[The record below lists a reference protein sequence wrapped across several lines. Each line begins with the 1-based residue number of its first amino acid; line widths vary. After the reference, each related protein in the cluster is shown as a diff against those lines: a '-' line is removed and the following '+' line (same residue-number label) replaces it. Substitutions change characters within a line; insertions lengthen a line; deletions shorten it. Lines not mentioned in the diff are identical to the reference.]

1 MKPNHKLVRIATL
14 SALALFGVSSTRADL
29 ALIGNKQ
36 LAGQTLDADGAKA
49 VLLGKK
55 VTLNGARVIVVIV
68 KSSPA
73 QDQFLQATVGMTT
86 AQFQSHWRR
95 LFMTGGGTAP
105 KLVENEAEAAKAA
118 GETAGAIAIAD
129 TSAAGDL
136 PVLFSAAK

>member
-1 MKPNHKLVRIATL
+1 MKLEHKMFRIAAFATI
-14 SALALFGVSSTRADL
+14 ALLGASLAKADL

-55 VTLNGARVIVVIV
+55 VTLNGARVVVVIV

-105 KLVENEAEAAKAA
+105 KLVDNEADAAKTA

-129 TSAAGDL
+129 ASAAGDL
-136 PVLFSAAK
+136 PVLFSVSK

>member
-1 MKPNHKLVRIATL
+1 MKLEHKMFRIAAFATV
-14 SALALFGVSSTRADL
+14 ALLGASLAKADL

-55 VTLNGARVIVVIV
+55 VTLNGARVVVVIV

-105 KLVENEAEAAKAA
+105 KLVDNEADAAKTA

-129 TSAAGDL
+129 ASAAGDL
-136 PVLFSAAK
+136 PVLFSVSK

>member
-1 MKPNHKLVRIATL
+1 MKLEYKMFRIAAFATV
-14 SALALFGVSSTRADL
+14 ALLAASLAKADL

-55 VTLNGARVIVVIV
+55 VTLNGARVVVVIV

-105 KLVENEAEAAKAA
+105 KLVDNEADAAKTA

-129 TSAAGDL
+129 ASAAGDL
-136 PVLFSAAK
+136 PVLFSVSK

>member
-1 MKPNHKLVRIATL
+1 MFRIAAFATV
-14 SALALFGVSSTRADL
+14 ALLAASLAKADL

-105 KLVENEAEAAKAA
+105 KLVDNEADAAKTA

-129 TSAAGDL
+129 ASAAGDL
-136 PVLFSAAK
+136 PVLFSVSK

>member
-1 MKPNHKLVRIATL
+1 MKLEHKMFRIAAFATV
-14 SALALFGVSSTRADL
+14 ALLAASLAKADL

-55 VTLNGARVIVVIV
+55 VTLNGARVVVVIV

-105 KLVENEAEAAKAA
+105 KLVDNEADAAKTA

-136 PVLFSAAK
+136 PVLFSVSK